1 MKHKFY
7 AFEVKNKVALTN
19 HITSSKIAHV
29 GYTLFFLFQLEMQE
43 M

>member
-19 HITSSKIAHV
+19 QITISKIAHV
-29 GYTLFFLFQLEMQE
+29 GQTVFFLFQLEMQE